1 MAQFKVGIDVGGT
14 FTDLTAVE
22 METGNIVASCKV
34 PSTPKDFVK
43 GVIHVLKK
51 SQIPPTDV
59 DMIIHG
65 TTIGTNSIIERTGA
79 KTTLITTDG
88 FRDVLLAQ
96 RGGREQ
102 IYDLDWQPQLPPI
115 KRRDILTV
123 RERID
128 YRGRVVTPLNE
139 DDVRKIAE
147 IVARNG
153 GESIGICFI
162 NSFVNPAHEI
172 QARDILQKE
181 LPDVP
186 ICISYELAPVM
197 KEYERTNSTVINAL
211 LMPILTKYLDT
222 LVTEIRSEGYKKEPL
237 IIHSG
242 GGVMTISA
250 TRLIPART
258 CISGPA
264 AGVMGGLIYGKS
276 AGFDNVITL
285 DMGGTSTDVSL
296 CNKGTMGITTEWNL
310 AYDLPILIPAIDVLT
325 IGAGG
330 GSISWVDET
339 GSLRNG
345 PQSAGAL
352 PGPMCYGT
360 GGTRPTNTDAQLVLG
375 RLSTKKSLGGE
386 VEISKDLA
394 YNGIREKVAE
404 PLGMKSVEEAAAG
417 ILKIAVFN
425 MVNATRIVSV
435 ERGYDPTDFTLLAFG
450 GGGPMFAVEIARG
463 AMIPNVVVPMNAGV
477 LSSWGGLTADIRHD
491 FARSLSK
498 VSRETTIDE
507 LNSTFQALDQTATN
521 TLLEEGIPQD
531 KITLEHYA
539 DLKYYDQSV
548 SLTLR
553 MPETLSDMEKDI
565 VNAYVARQEMEFGY
579 SMPLDFTDVEIVN
592 LRVSGLG
599 EIPVIEPVEMIKEK
613 GSSEDA
619 LVDTR
624 DVYFEGAFIKTPIYD
639 RPKLKLEAK
648 INGPAIIEEIIATTV
663 IPPEASATV
672 DKYGN
677 IIIKV

>member
-34 PSTPKDFVK
+34 PSTPKDFVR

-51 SQIPPTDV
+51 SEIPPADV
-59 DMIIHG
+59 EMIIHG

-139 DDVRKIAE
+139 DDVRRIAG
-147 IVARNG
+147 IVGKNG

-162 NSFVNPAHEI
+162 NSFVNSEHEFR
-172 QARDILQKE
+172 AREILEKE

-222 LVTEIRSEGYKKEPL
+222 LVAEIRSEGYKKEPL

-276 AGFDNVITL
+276 AGFENVITL

-296 CNKGTMGITTEWNL
+296 CNKGTMGITTEWKL

-345 PQSAGAL
+345 PQSAGAY

-375 RLSTKKSLGGE
+375 RLSTKQSLGGE

-417 ILKIAVFN
+417 ILKIAAFN

-498 VSRETTIDE
+498 VSRETTIEE
-507 LNSTFQALDQTATN
+507 LNSAFQDLDQTATN
-521 TLLEEGIPQD
+521 TLLEEGIPKD
-531 KITLEHYA
+531 RITLEHYA

-548 SLTLR
+548 SLTLK
-553 MPETLSDMEKDI
+553 MPETLTDMEKDI
-565 VNAYVARQEMEFGY
+565 VDAYVARQEMEFGY
-579 SMPLDFTDVEIVN
+579 SMPPGFTDVEVVN

-613 GSSEDA
+613 GSAEDA

-624 DVYFEGAFIKTPIYD
+624 EVYFEGAFIKTPIYD
-639 RPKLKLEAK
+639 RTKLKLEVK

-663 IPPEASATV
+663 VPPEASATV